1 MHGLIPS
8 SASVF
13 SLIARDL
20 LLLID
25 TSVISVRPN
34 SSTFSKIL
42 PKQNYNKY
50 TIIVITYCSHL
61 V

>member
-13 SLIARDL
+13 SLIG
-20 LLLID
+20 
-25 TSVISVRPN
+25 TSVASVRPN
-34 SSTFSKIL
+34 SSTFPKIL
-42 PKQNYNKY
+42 PKQNYYY
-50 TIIVITYCSHL
+50 TIIAIIYCSHL